1 MKNLKNKMKVNIINL
16 IIKIINNIKLY
27 IKFKLFSN
35 NIIYLKKL
43 DFIINMVYNIIKF
56 QINLKFYFIKLKY

>member
-1 MKNLKNKMKVNIINL
+1 MIVNIINL

>member
-1 MKNLKNKMKVNIINL
+1 MIVNIINL

-35 NIIYLKKL
+35 NIIYLKK
-43 DFIINMVYNIIKF
+43 ISYHN
-56 QINLKFYFIKLKY
+56 

>member
-1 MKNLKNKMKVNIINL
+1 MKVNIINL

-43 DFIINMVYNIIKF
+43 DIIINMVYNIIKF

>member
-1 MKNLKNKMKVNIINL
+1 MIVNIINL

-43 DFIINMVYNIIKF
+43 DIIINMVYNIIKF